1 MASVFQPCGPAI
13 SKVVLDCAEAG
24 GKGKE
29 GFITVTGGCGGDG
42 GLGLP
47 ITNFRLELQCNYQ
60 FLHTVNDFI
69 YLYVFGDRVGELH
82 VSGMGFLGDDCGNAE
97 KADSGT
103 CKAFSFYNSNKV
115 SACTE
120 PLRVALS
127 ECNGASFF
135 AFLTGVAIEQ
145 PRPDLPI
152 VQWGLR
158 FNVVQQKA

>member
-1 MASVFQPCGPAI
+1 MASVFKPCGPAI
-13 SKVVLDCAEAG
+13 HKVNLKCGDDAG
-24 GKGKE
+24 QGKA
-29 GFITVTGGCGGDG
+29 GFITISGGCDA

-82 VSGMGFLGDDCGNAE
+82 VSGMGFLGDSCGGGE
-97 KADSGT
+97 KDSSGT
-103 CKAFSFYNSNKV
+103 CKAFSFYNTNKV
-115 SACTE
+115 SACTN
-120 PLRVALS
+120 PLRISLS

-135 AFLTGVAIEQ
+135 AFLTGLAIEQ

-158 FNVVQQKA
+158 FNIVQQKA